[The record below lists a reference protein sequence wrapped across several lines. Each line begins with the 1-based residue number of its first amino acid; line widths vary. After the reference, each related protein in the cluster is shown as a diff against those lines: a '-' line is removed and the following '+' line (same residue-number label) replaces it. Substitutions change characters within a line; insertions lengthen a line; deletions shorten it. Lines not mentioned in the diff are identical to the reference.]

1 MKSHRHA
8 SVQAYGDGK
17 TGGRTVLL
25 SIGTDDFSDFF
36 SRFPDLLSQFE
47 MRVMNEGV
55 GLKQVRTLQS
65 SRALCVDFAL

>member
-1 MKSHRHA
+1 M
-8 SVQAYGDGK
+8 
-17 TGGRTVLL
+17 LL

-65 SRALCVDFAL
+65 PRALCGDVALCYAGKAMR